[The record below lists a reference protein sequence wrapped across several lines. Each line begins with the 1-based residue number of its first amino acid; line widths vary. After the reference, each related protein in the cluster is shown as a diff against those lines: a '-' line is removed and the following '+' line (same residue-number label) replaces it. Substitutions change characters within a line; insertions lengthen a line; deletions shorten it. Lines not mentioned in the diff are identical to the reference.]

1 MKLLIDSNI
10 LLDILQE
17 REPFIVDSYQIWTLC
32 EKKKVDGFISN
43 LTFANIVYI
52 MRKQIQSNNVDHIL
66 NYMSRIFNFED
77 LQFADLQNAASL
89 KWKDFEDAIQYVTA
103 ERIHADYIITRNTK
117 DFQNAKITALTP
129 NEFLEKIHI

>member
-17 REPFIVDSYQIWTLC
+17 REPFIVDSYQIWNLC

-52 MRKQIQSNNVDHIL
+52 MRKQIQSNNIDHIL

-117 DFQNAKITALTP
+117 DFQNAEITALTP
-129 NEFLEKIHI
+129 NEFLEKFHI